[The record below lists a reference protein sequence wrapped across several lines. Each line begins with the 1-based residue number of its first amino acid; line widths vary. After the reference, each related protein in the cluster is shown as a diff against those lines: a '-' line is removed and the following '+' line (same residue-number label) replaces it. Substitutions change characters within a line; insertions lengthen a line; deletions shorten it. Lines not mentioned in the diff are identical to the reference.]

1 MNDRKSTT
9 LIVSTRKSFQLN
21 KRKTLAV
28 GKSDLNSNIMNGIN
42 NLLFVNFIS
51 ERKV

>member
-1 MNDRKSTT
+1 MNDRKSTA
-9 LIVSTRKSFQLN
+9 LIASSRKSFYLN
-21 KRKTLAV
+21 KRKTLAM
-28 GKSDLNSNIMNGIN
+28 GKMTFSNVMNGIN